1 MNYSKITVL
10 ILGVSLV
17 LTGACS
23 QGGGE
28 KDDRIEALEQKI
40 SQLEQNQVVT
50 PSNAQNVQAADPSS
64 IGAFTFEEEVFDF
77 GTIQEGEV
85 VEHLFTFENSGQAP
99 LVISNIQA
107 SCGCTSPEWTKTPI
121 KPGEEGFVK
130 VVFNSTGKS
139 GVQSPTVTIQANTSP
154 NVTRLRLKG
163 SVNRKTASASPGPS
177 AGPVKR

>member
-1 MNYSKITVL
+1 MNYSKIPVWL
-10 ILGVSLV
+10 LGATL
-17 LTGACS
+17 LFTAACS
-23 QGGGE
+23 KNE

-50 PSNAQNVQAADPSS
+50 PSNAQNVTPTDPSS
-64 IGAFTFEEEVFDF
+64 IAAFTFEEEVFDF
-77 GTIQEGEV
+77 GTIQEGKV
-85 VEHLFTFENSGQAP
+85 IEHLFTFENSGQAP

-107 SCGCTSPEWTKTPI
+107 SCGCTTPEWTKTPI

-130 VVFNSTGKS
+130 VAFNSSGKS

-163 SVNRKTASASPGPS
+163 TVNRNSASASQPA